1 VIIVLPLLV
10 YWSLQHAEWLTF
22 LWMAPCLSLIQ
33 RKPKTEEKLQMITD
47 DLDERPDLLRGE
59 LAVFSEDQ
67 SPFFVKG
74 ENITAVVGNL
84 PGTQQCGFIQA
95 KDKT

>member
-1 VIIVLPLLV
+1 
-10 YWSLQHAEWLTF
+10 
-22 LWMAPCLSLIQ
+22 
-33 RKPKTEEKLQMITD
+33 MITD
-47 DLDERPDLLRGE
+47 DLDERLDLSRGE
-59 LAVFSEDQ
+59 LAFFSEDQ

-84 PGTQQCGFIQA
+84 PGTQQGCFIQA

>member
-10 YWSLQHAEWLTF
+10 YWSVQHAEWLTF

-59 LAVFSEDQ
+59 LAVFSEDH

-84 PGTQQCGFIQA
+84 PGTQPCGSTQA
-95 KDKT
+95 KGKT

>member
-1 VIIVLPLLV
+1 
-10 YWSLQHAEWLTF
+10 
-22 LWMAPCLSLIQ
+22 MAPCLSLIQ
-33 RKPKTEEKLQMITD
+33 RKTKTEEKLQMITD

-59 LAVFSEDQ
+59 LTVFSEDH

-84 PGTQQCGFIQA
+84 TGTQPCGSTQA
-95 KDKT
+95 KGKT

>member
-1 VIIVLPLLV
+1 LPLLV
-10 YWSLQHAEWLTF
+10 YWSVQHAEWLTF

-33 RKPKTEEKLQMITD
+33 RKPKPEEKLQMITD

-59 LAVFSEDQ
+59 LAVFSEEQ
-67 SPFFVKG
+67 FPFFVKG

-84 PGTQQCGFIQA
+84 PGTQQGCFIQA
-95 KDKT
+95 KGKT